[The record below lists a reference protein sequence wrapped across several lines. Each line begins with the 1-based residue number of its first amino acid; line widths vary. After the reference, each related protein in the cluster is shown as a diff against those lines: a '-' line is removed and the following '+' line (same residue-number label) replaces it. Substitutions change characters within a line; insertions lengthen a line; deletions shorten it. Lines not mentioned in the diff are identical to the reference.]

1 MNCVLEG
8 KGPSERK
15 MLLLTL
21 VVWLLALCAVS
32 LVAAPPS
39 SPAPSGGGRP
49 PKNRVPLRTLV
60 RYVVL
65 HQRAG
70 NRCFTPAS
78 CSRLVRRIQNY
89 HTFKKDWSDIAY
101 NFLIGEDGRVYEG
114 RGWSTVG
121 AHAKNWNRIS
131 LGFSFLGNFSKK

>member
-1 MNCVLEG
+1 Q
-8 KGPSERK
+8 R
-15 MLLLTL
+15 
-21 VVWLLALCAVS
+21 
-32 LVAAPPS
+32 AAPPL

-131 LGFSFLGNFSKK
+131 LGFSFLGNFS

>member
-1 MNCVLEG
+1 Q
-8 KGPSERK
+8 R
-15 MLLLTL
+15 
-21 VVWLLALCAVS
+21 
-32 LVAAPPS
+32 AAPPS
-39 SPAPSGGGRP
+39 SPAPSGGGGRP
-49 PKNRVPLRTLV
+49 PKNRVPLRTPV

-89 HTFKKDWSDIAY
+89 HTFKKGWSDIAY

-121 AHAKNWNRIS
+121 ENWNRIS
-131 LGFSFLGNFSKK
+131 LGFSFLGNFST